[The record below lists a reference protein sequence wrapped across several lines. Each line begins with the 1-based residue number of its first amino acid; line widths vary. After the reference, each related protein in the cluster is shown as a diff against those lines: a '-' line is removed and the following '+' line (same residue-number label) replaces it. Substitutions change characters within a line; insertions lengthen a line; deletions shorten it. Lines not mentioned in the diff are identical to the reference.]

1 MTVTNP
7 APTHHLATAI
17 RPDGNATDIH
27 YLEEASAALLP
38 MMAACDAAA
47 GRSSRRDVRALARDA
62 LSVQTQQLSAISEVL
77 CAWGRTNVVRLRTTN
92 ADALVGLHGAGLDR
106 VFVER
111 LTAHAHASI
120 NGARAEMV
128 AGASRSAR
136 PIAEHAIHAHYRQLA
151 ALARL
156 VRTTAKAS
164 EADKA

>member
-7 APTHHLATAI
+7 GPTPHLDTAS
-17 RPDGNATDIH
+17 RPDGNASDIH

-38 MMAACDAAA
+38 IMAACDAAA
-47 GRSSRRDVRALARDA
+47 ARSSRQDVRALARDA
-62 LSVQTQQLSAISEVL
+62 LSVQTQQLSAIAEVL
-77 CAWGRTNVVRLRTTN
+77 RAWGRTDVVRLRTTN

-106 VFVER
+106 VFLER

-136 PIAEHAIHAHYRQLA
+136 PIAEHAIHVQCRQVA

-156 VRTTAKAS
+156 VRTTAEAS
-164 EADKA
+164 EADKV